1 MKRFLQIFFTLA
13 IFFAPNIASA
23 EDEYMV
29 QELLD
34 NEQKDEVLITDNQAE
49 DLEYLQD
56 EAADG
61 VETEFKI
68 FEDIGKKTV
77 STEEQTFVQKIL
89 KTKIERTDIPSYL
102 LKDELT
108 YNFKNGG
115 SIKLF
120 AGHRGSISSL
130 FKPHNY
136 STEYDDLTTEFGFFG
151 KSKNEMFDYR
161 FSVLPIVPWGKSY
174 VDNMWGDIFVT
185 YNKIPNHKIQIG
197 RSRGQVGIEGGNS
210 TYTLP
215 FANRSQIARN
225 FGNLRTTAVKITG
238 NYNYADYSLSL
249 GSSGRTLTSGMPG
262 IDFIGWVNLKPFG
275 SQDGK
280 WGKLTVGGGINA
292 GHNNF
297 NYTVGTVY
305 VGYKHK
311 RLWTN
316 FEAAIA
322 DGYNGGAALSN
333 KQAGGFAYTLGW
345 KIKPYLQLIGRIDQ
359 FDPDRN
365 VSGNTKREYSAGINW
380 FIKGQALKLVL
391 NYVFCQNDN
400 APNSQKIIV
409 STQILL

>member
-34 NEQKDEVLITDNQAE
+34 NEQKDEVLITDKQAE

-61 VETEFKI
+61 VETEFNI
-68 FEDIGKKTV
+68 FEDLGKKTV

-102 LKDELT
+102 FKDELT

-161 FSVLPIVPWGKSY
+161 FSVLPIVPRGKSY

-280 WGKLTVGGGINA
+280 WGKLTVGGGLNA

-345 KIKPYLQLIGRIDQ
+345 KVKPYLQLIGRIDQ